1 MNRMSKRSVL
11 LALAGIGL
19 SCCMGALPVSADDRE
34 TYADPMPLSY
44 PYAAPGTLDMRHW
57 KDYTRTAMEPGSAAD
72 KRMEMRKMQDAQTLS
87 GKPIQ
92 DDAENLAPMPL
103 SYPYA
108 APGMLDMWHWTDYT
122 RTKLEPGS
130 VSDVQFERD
139 KRMREKTEQ
148 K

>member
-1 MNRMSKRSVL
+1 MALRTLLWASPAQTAAEPIPCIRGLEAAQGGTTMNRMSKRSVL

-44 PYAAPGTLDMRHW
+44 PYAAPG
-57 KDYTRTAMEPGSAAD
+57 
-72 KRMEMRKMQDAQTLS
+72 
-87 GKPIQ
+87 
-92 DDAENLAPMPL
+92 
-103 SYPYA
+103 
-108 APGMLDMWHWTDYT
+108 MLDMWHWTDYT

-130 VSDVQFERD
+130 VNDVQFERD
-139 KRMREKTEQ
+139 KRMREKMEQ